1 MAYEFTPVKTVLRMN
16 NLGALDED
24 YRKNKEGVNGVIQD
38 AYMDEEDGVVI
49 VGSINSFDG
58 INVNNI
64 VRIDKNGNID
74 QQFLQNIGTGANG
87 AITKIRYNKNGK
99 SNACGYVY

>member
-74 QQFLQNIGTGANG
+74 LAISTKYRNG
-87 AITKIRYNKNGK
+87 SQWSDNQDTL
-99 SNACGYVY
+99 